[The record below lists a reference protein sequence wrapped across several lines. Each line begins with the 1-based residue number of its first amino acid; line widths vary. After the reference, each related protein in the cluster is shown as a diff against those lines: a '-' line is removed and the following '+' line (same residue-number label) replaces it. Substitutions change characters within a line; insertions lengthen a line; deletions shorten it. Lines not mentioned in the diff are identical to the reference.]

1 MPPKK
6 AKVNH
11 ILAPPLPSGT
21 ILTDV
26 FKKRW
31 QVKSPIGQGGFGAIY
46 SCKNEDGSFGNREFA
61 LKVEPKDNGPL
72 FVEINFYQR
81 VAKVEMIDSWIKMKK
96 LSYLGVPKLYALGS
110 HEFSKKP
117 LRFLVLE
124 KFGCDIQKFFEQ
136 KKIFPVST
144 CYRIAIHLIDA
155 LEYLHSHEFV
165 HADIKGANILLD
177 PARGDRVYLL
187 DYGLASRYKPNGN
200 HIPYKEDPR
209 KAHDGTIEYTSIDAH
224 KGIFEATDLAII

>member
-6 AKVNH
+6 QKTTH
-11 ILAPPLPSGT
+11 ILAPPIPSKT

-31 QVKSPIGQGGFGAIY
+31 KVIAPIGQGGFGAIY
-46 SCKNEDGSFGNREFA
+46 SCSCEDGKYGTQQFA

-81 VAKVEMIDSWIKMKK
+81 AAKIDMVDEWVKSKR
-96 LSYLGVPKLYALGS
+96 LTYLAVPKLYALGS
-110 HEFSKKP
+110 HEMGNKS

-124 KFGCDIQKFFEQ
+124 KFGTDLQKFLE
-136 KKIFPVST
+136 KSKTFPVAT
-144 CYRIAIHLIDA
+144 CYRIAIMLIDA
-155 LEYLHSHEFV
+155 LEYLHTHEFA

-177 PARGDRVYLL
+177 SQKGDKVYLL
-187 DYGLASRYKPNGN
+187 DYGLASRFAPNGA
-200 HIPYKEDPR
+200 HMPYKEDPK

-224 KGIFEATDLAII
+224 KG